1 MKGSDF
7 YYNPSTNE
15 MELKSNPSPLRPKE
29 EDHPAEKHYKGE
41 LNRIEKRGK
50 SWLVKHLKKEDP
62 TAGAVYTSKLDQV
75 MYPKHGTA
83 PAEIAAA
90 KKLSNQERRKI
101 LYEKKWGLNETGPV
115 KYDKRGYPDKATPEQ
130 MADVAYRLERDRQ
143 MTGSDG
149 RYDKPKKKINPY
161 SEVKIPIPKINFS
174 LMKDSDPKQEA
185 REAALEKLRVSAFT
199 EIPDPDRW
207 RGIGALATP
216 TVKKLKAADWLKRN
230 QTTYPDRGA
239 KE

>member
-1 MKGSDF
+1 MKGNDF

-29 EDHPAEKHYKGE
+29 EDHPAEKHYEEE

-101 LYEKKWGLNETGPV
+101 LYDKKWGLNDTGPV
-115 KYDKRGYPDKATPEQ
+115 KYDKNGYPDKATPAQVGE
-130 MADVAYRLERDRQ
+130 MAKKFEEMRQ
-143 MTGSDG
+143 MTGEPDKP
-149 RYDKPKKKINPY
+149 KPKKKINPY

-174 LMKDSDPKQEA
+174 LMRDSDPKQEA

-230 QTTYPDRGA
+230 QTTYE
-239 KE
+239 K

>member
-1 MKGSDF
+1 MIRKPAKD
-7 YYNPSTNE
+7 
-15 MELKSNPSPLRPKE
+15 
-29 EDHPAEKHYKGE
+29 EDHPADEHYMDQ
-41 LNRIEKRGK
+41 LNEIQKKGK

-101 LYEKKWGLNETGPV
+101 LYEKKWGLNDTGPV
-115 KYDKRGYPDKATPEQ
+115 KYDKNGLPNKATPAQIGRAAENIEL
-130 MADVAYRLERDRQ
+130 MRQ
-143 MTGSDG
+143 MTGEP
-149 RYDKPKKKINPY
+149 DKPKPKKTNLY
-161 SEVKIPIPKINFS
+161 ADVKIPIPKINFS
-174 LMKDSDPKQEA
+174 LMRDSDPKQEE

-230 QTTYPDRGA
+230 QTTYE
-239 KE
+239 K

>member
-1 MKGSDF
+1 MKGNDF

-29 EDHPAEKHYKGE
+29 EDHPAEKHYEEE

-62 TAGAVYTSKLDQV
+62 TAGAVYTSSLDQV

-83 PAEIAAA
+83 PGEIAAA

-101 LYEKKWGLNETGPV
+101 LYDKKWGLNDTGPV
-115 KYDKRGYPDKATPEQ
+115 KYDKNGYPDKASPAQ
-130 MADVAYRLERDRQ
+130 VGAMAEKFEEMRQ
-143 MTGSDG
+143 MTGEPDKP
-149 RYDKPKKKINPY
+149 KPKKKINPY
-161 SEVKIPIPKINFS
+161 AEVKIPIPKINFS
-174 LMKDSDPKQEA
+174 LMRDSDPKQEA

-230 QTTYPDRGA
+230 QTTYE
-239 KE
+239 K

>member
-1 MKGSDF
+1 M
-7 YYNPSTNE
+7 NTNQ
-15 MELKSNPSPLRPKE
+15 LR
-29 EDHPAEKHYKGE
+29 
-41 LNRIEKRGK
+41 
-50 SWLVKHLKKEDP
+50 
-62 TAGAVYTSKLDQV
+62 
-75 MYPKHGTA
+75 
-83 PAEIAAA
+83 
-90 KKLSNQERRKI
+90 
-101 LYEKKWGLNETGPV
+101 
-115 KYDKRGYPDKATPEQ
+115 YDKRGYPDKASPEQ
-130 MADVAYRLERDRQ
+130 VGALAENMERHRQ

-174 LMKDSDPKQEA
+174 LMRDSDPKQEA

-230 QTTYPDRGA
+230 QTTYE
-239 KE
+239 K

>member
-1 MKGSDF
+1 MIRKPAKD
-7 YYNPSTNE
+7 
-15 MELKSNPSPLRPKE
+15 
-29 EDHPAEKHYKGE
+29 EDHPADEHYMDQ
-41 LNRIEKRGK
+41 LNEIQKKGK

-62 TAGAVYTSKLDQV
+62 TAGAVYTSPLDRV
-75 MYPKHGTA
+75 AYPKAGTA
-83 PAEIAAA
+83 PGEIAAA

-101 LYEKKWGLNETGPV
+101 LYEKKWGLNDSGPV

-130 MADVAYRLERDRQ
+130 MAGVAYRLERDRQ

-174 LMKDSDPKQEA
+174 LMRDSDPKQEA

-230 QTTYPDRGA
+230 QTTYPDRGV

>member
-1 MKGSDF
+1 MKGNDF

-29 EDHPAEKHYKGE
+29 EDHPAEKHYEEE

-62 TAGAVYTSKLDQV
+62 TTGAVYTSKLDQV

-101 LYEKKWGLNETGPV
+101 LYDKKWGLNDTGPV
-115 KYDKRGYPDKATPEQ
+115 KYDKNGYPDKATPAQVGE
-130 MADVAYRLERDRQ
+130 MAKKFEEMRQ
-143 MTGSDG
+143 MTGEPDKP
-149 RYDKPKKKINPY
+149 KPKKKINPY

-174 LMKDSDPKQEA
+174 LMRDSDPKQEA

-230 QTTYPDRGA
+230 QTTYE
-239 KE
+239 K